1 MVAQKDTPVSTMPL
15 PPSNRQIGK
24 SPDPFELLEGE
35 DRDAY
40 AALVAL
46 FTSYGLASLAPEIL
60 KMIQEG
66 FGSDTIT
73 LKLQETDAYKQRFAA
88 NEARRKKG
96 LPVLSPGDYLA
107 LEGQYRQVLS
117 AAGLPIGFYDNVNDF
132 RSFLENDMSPTEL
145 QARADAAREAVY
157 ESPERTRAIFEGW
170 YSEGDL
176 VAMALDPSVAM
187 PLIQQRIKAA
197 EAAAFTS
204 QAGVNIG
211 RETAEEIGRTGA
223 TVSALRQGA
232 EFIGYEFDNAAKLA
246 AISDEDYSADEL
258 ASEVFLG
265 DAEATRKRNRL
276 ASRERARF
284 KGSGGQGNTSLS
296 TSASGKI

>member
-1 MVAQKDTPVSTMPL
+1 MVKSPQRVDTMPV
-15 PPSNRQIGK
+15 PKGRAKKVG
-24 SPDPFELLEGE
+24 DPLDLLEGN

-46 FTSYGLASLAPEIL
+46 FTGYGLASLAPEIL

-73 LKLQETDAYKQRFAA
+73 LKLQETKAYKERFAA
-88 NEARRKKG
+88 NEARQRRG
-96 LPVLSPGDYLA
+96 LKVLDPAEYLS
-107 LEGQYRQVLS
+107 LERQYRQIMS
-117 AAGLPIGFYDNVNDF
+117 AAGLPIGFYDSTSDF
-132 RSFLENDMSPTEL
+132 RKFLENDMSPTEL

-157 ESPERTRAIFEGW
+157 ESPEQTKAIYEGW
-170 YSEGDL
+170 YGEGDL
-176 VAMALDPSVAM
+176 IAMWLDPGVAE
-187 PLIQQRIKAA
+187 PLINQRIKAA
-197 EAAAFTS
+197 EAAAFVGDTGNTIS
-204 QAGVNIG
+204 RQ
-211 RETAEEIGRTGA
+211 TAEAIGQTGA
-223 TVSALRQGA
+223 SLAQLRQGA

>member
-1 MVAQKDTPVSTMPL
+1 MVSNDPL
-15 PPSNRQIGK
+15 DRLSGK
-24 SPDPFELLEGE
+24 

-40 AALVAL
+40 AALVAV
-46 FTSYGLASLAPEIL
+46 FRSYGLDSLAPEIL
-60 KMIQEG
+60 KMVQEG
-66 FGSDTIT
+66 FSSDTIT
-73 LKLQETDAYKQRFAA
+73 LKLQETKAYKDRFSA

-96 LPVLSPGDYLA
+96 YQVLSPAEYLS
-107 LEGQYRQVLS
+107 LESQYRQIMS
-117 AAGLPIGFYDNVNDF
+117 AAGLPIGFYDSVNDF

-145 QARADAAREAVY
+145 QSRADAAREAVY

-187 PLIQQRIKAA
+187 PLIQQRVKAA

-204 QAGVNIG
+204 QAGVDIG
-211 RETAEEIGRTGA
+211 RGVAEEIGRTGA
-223 TVSALRQGA
+223 TAASLRQGA
-232 EFIGYEFDNAAKLA
+232 EFIGYEFENAAKLA
-246 AISDEDYSADEL
+246 AISNEEYSADEL

-265 DAEATRKRNRL
+265 DAEATRKRGKL

-296 TSASGKI
+296 TSASGTI